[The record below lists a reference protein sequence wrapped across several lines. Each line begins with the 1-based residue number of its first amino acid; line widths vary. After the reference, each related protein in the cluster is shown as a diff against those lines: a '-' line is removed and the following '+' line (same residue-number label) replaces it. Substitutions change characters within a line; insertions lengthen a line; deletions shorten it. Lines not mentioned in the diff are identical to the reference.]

1 MNGLDIAHASRSNR
15 SMKKT
20 VLVVG
25 ATGMAGRYFLQ
36 YADAH
41 HPDWHLIGMARRPL
55 DFACRAD
62 FVAADLNQNE
72 LPESLNAAL
81 ANVTDVVIAGF
92 VPAPTWL
99 EQVEPNRRLVA
110 NALTAL
116 MHSGAPLKRVV
127 LIQGMKY
134 YGSHLGPF
142 PTPAREDDARH
153 MPPNYYYA
161 QQDHLEQ
168 AQREQEQRG
177 QRWDWTCLRPH
188 VIAGYGARSPQN
200 LLTVL
205 GVYAAISR
213 KLGLPLSFPGTAGAY
228 RAINQATDARILA
241 QAIAWALVEPAC
253 RNQSFNITNGDYFRW
268 EHLWPAVAKHFS
280 MPCGPVQTLDLKTQM
295 MDKADVW
302 MQICHEHGLE
312 SQPFD
317 ELVNW
322 PFADYIWRCDWDVMA
337 STIKARQAGFNP
349 CIDSQAMYL
358 ELLGLLQEKK
368 VLPV

>member
-1 MNGLDIAHASRSNR
+1 
-15 SMKKT
+15 MKKT

-36 YADAH
+36 YAEH
-41 HPDWHLIGMARRPL
+41 QRPDWDLIGLARRPL
-55 DFACRAD
+55 DFDSRATY
-62 FVAADLNQNE
+62 VAADLNE
-72 LPESLNAAL
+72 DEIPEQVSRAL
-81 ANVTDVVIAGF
+81 THVTDLVFAGF

-99 EQVEPNRRLVA
+99 EQVDPNRRLLA
-110 NALTAL
+110 NALAAVKA
-116 MHSGAPLKRVV
+116 SGAPLQRVI

-134 YGSHLGPF
+134 YGSHLGAF
-142 PTPAREDDARH
+142 PTPAREDAARH

-161 QQDHLEQ
+161 QQDLLEQ
-168 AQREQEQRG
+168 AQQG
-177 QRWDWTCLRPH
+177 QAWHWTCLRPH

-213 KLGLPLSFPGTAGAY
+213 HLGLPLCFPGTAGAY

-241 QAIAWALVEPAC
+241 QAIAWALDEPAC
-253 RNQSFNITNGDYFRW
+253 RNEAFNITNGDFFRW
-268 EHLWPAVAKHFS
+268 EHLWPAVAHHFQ
-280 MPCGPVQTLDLKTQM
+280 MPYGAVQTLDLGTQM
-295 MDKADVW
+295 ADKADIW
-302 MQICHEHGLE
+302 AQICEQHQLE

-337 STIKARQAGFNP
+337 STIKARQAGFAP
-349 CIDSQAMYL
+349 CIDTQAMYL
-358 ELLGLLQEKK
+358 ELLGLLQDKK
-368 VLPV
+368 VLPR

>member
-1 MNGLDIAHASRSNR
+1 MNGLDTRPASGSNQ

-41 HPDWHLIGMARRPL
+41 RPDWNLIGMARRPL
-55 DFACRAD
+55 DFASRAE
-62 FVAADLNQNE
+62 FVQADLNQDE
-72 LPESLNAAL
+72 LPASLNPAL
-81 ANVTDVVIAGF
+81 AHVTDVVFAGF
-92 VPAPTWL
+92 APAPTWL
-99 EQVEPNRRLVA
+99 EQVAPNRRLLV
-110 NALTAL
+110 NALAAVKS
-116 MHSGAPLKRVV
+116 SGAPLQRVV

-134 YGSHLGPF
+134 YGSHLGSF
-142 PTPAREDDARH
+142 ATPAREDAARH

-168 AQREQEQRG
+168 AQHG
-177 QRWDWTCLRPH
+177 QPWDWTCLRPH

-213 KLGLPLSFPGTAGAY
+213 KLGLPLSFPGTPGAY
-228 RAINQATDARILA
+228 KAINQATDARILA
-241 QAIAWALVEPAC
+241 QAIAWALEEPAC
-253 RNQSFNITNGDYFRW
+253 RNQAFNITNGDYFRW
-268 EHLWPAVAKHFS
+268 EHLWPAVADHFS

-295 MDKADVW
+295 ADKADIW
-302 MQICHEHGLE
+302 TQICNEHGLE

-349 CIDSQAMYL
+349 CIDTQAMYL